1 MTFYS
6 EMAATATEMLT
17 EFGRSICL
25 TRQSLNFDPI
35 ENKPASGGTANLT
48 TVGMFT
54 RITRN
59 LADGTRIQDNERVM
73 VLDASVEPRM
83 GDLLDVSGLVAADN
97 VGAAPGIILSN
108 GQAVAWAI
116 TQIREINPA
125 GTPICYFV
133 QVQR

>member
-1 MTFYS
+1 MTLYS
-6 EMAATATEMLT
+6 DMAATATEMLT
-17 EFGRSICL
+17 EFGRSINL

-35 ENKPASGGTANLT
+35 QNKPTSGGASNLA

-54 RITRN
+54 SIRRN
-59 LADGTRIQDNERVM
+59 LSDGTRIQDNERIM

-83 GDLLDVSGLVAADN
+83 GDLLDVSGLVAAEH
-97 VGAAPGIILSN
+97 VGAAPGIILSE
-108 GQAVAWAI
+108 GQAVAWTI

-133 QVQR
+133 QVRR

>member
-6 EMAATATEMLT
+6 DMAATATDLLT
-17 EFGRSICL
+17 EFGRSINL

-35 ENKPASGGTANLT
+35 QNKPTSGGTQNLT

-54 RITRN
+54 SIKRG
-59 LADGTRIQDNERVM
+59 LVDGTRIQDKERIM

-83 GDLLDVSGLVAADN
+83 GDLLDVSGLVAAEN
-97 VGAAPGIILSN
+97 VGAAPGVILSN
-108 GQAVAWAI
+108 GQAVAWTITAI
-116 TQIREINPA
+116 KEISPA